1 MHTTRRTKI
10 QQRFSFGG
18 IIYYYFI
25 EGHPFKARLG
35 TNFSVMYTGTMVIV
49 TVAAIPFML
58 KKLYL
63 ARTIQSRVFMGF
75 AVFITTLATLLSQ
88 SRAALVGLMAAI
100 MILCLAKKRAII
112 LAVIAVLLVV
122 AIPGVRERI
131 VIGGTEDIRSSINRL
146 FLEIVKDYPL
156 TGVGFGISIYNNPAL
171 IDVGQYNQ
179 KLAKEHQMKPWWI
192 INTPHNAYMDVAVR
206 TGIIGLIIFL
216 SIPVIA
222 VFMLWRVW
230 RLSGSEDDRLWA
242 ICLLASLGSV
252 LAQGLFH
259 DLYYPSWMV
268 FYTLLAMITILWRSA
283 KKDPTPR
290 DTENA

>member
-1 MHTTRRTKI
+1 LNSRIPIRRI
-10 QQRFSFGG
+10 FSAGA
-18 IIYYYFI
+18 IVYYYFI
-25 EGHPFKARLG
+25 EGNPFKSRLG

-58 KKLYL
+58 RKLYQ
-63 ARTIQSRVFMGF
+63 ARAIWTRLLFGFVTLITI
-75 AVFITTLATLLSQ
+75 LATLMSQ
-88 SRAALVGLMAAI
+88 SRAALVGLIAAI
-100 MILCLAKKRAII
+100 LLFCLAKKRAIV
-112 LAVIAVLLVV
+112 LAVIAVLMMA
-122 AIPGVRERI
+122 AIPGVRERMI
-131 VIGGTEDIRSSINRL
+131 TEGTKDIRSSINRL

>member
-1 MHTTRRTKI
+1 
-10 QQRFSFGG
+10 
-18 IIYYYFI
+18 
-25 EGHPFKARLG
+25 
-35 TNFSVMYTGTMVIV
+35 MYTGTMVIV

-58 KKLYL
+58 RKLYQ
-63 ARTIQSRVFMGF
+63 ARAIWTRLLFGFVTLITI
-75 AVFITTLATLLSQ
+75 LATLMSQ
-88 SRAALVGLMAAI
+88 SRAALVGLIAAI
-100 MILCLAKKRAII
+100 LLFCLAKKRAIV
-112 LAVIAVLLVV
+112 LAVIAVLMMA
-122 AIPGVRERI
+122 AIPGVRERMI
-131 VIGGTEDIRSSINRL
+131 TEGTKDIRSSINRL